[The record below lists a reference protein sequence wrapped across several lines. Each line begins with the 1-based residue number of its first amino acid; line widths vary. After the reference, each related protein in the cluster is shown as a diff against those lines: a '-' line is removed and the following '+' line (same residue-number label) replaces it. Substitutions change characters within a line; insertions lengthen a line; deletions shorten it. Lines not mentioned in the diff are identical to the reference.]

1 MISRIY
7 NYGFLTIITQKNIL
21 IYKFKIKP
29 YYYIWIFY
37 GALLI
42 FLKVHLK
49 KIIKLKLSKK
59 FLITSHL

>member
-7 NYGFLTIITQKNIL
+7 NYGFLTTITQKNIL

-49 KIIKLKLSKK
+49 IIIKLKLNKII
-59 FLITSHL
+59 LITSQL